1 MFSAVLDT
9 SVIFPARLNDT
20 LLSFAEQDLYRPL
33 WSEEILTELRVALA
47 RTYPHRNPRSVEARV
62 MAMCRAFPAA
72 TVAGWEKVAEEIASS
87 LPDAQDAHVIAAGR
101 IGGAQ
106 VIVTNNL
113 RDFPLSALSRWG
125 MRALS
130 ADQFLIELWRSNP
143 SIALRALQMQ
153 SSRLQNPPLSPEE
166 ILDQLKD
173 AVPGFSR
180 LARRLLQA

>member
-33 WSEEILTELRVALA
+33 WSEEILNELRVALS

-113 RDFPLSALSRWG
+113 KDFPSNALSEWG
-125 MRALS
+125 MRPLS
-130 ADQFLIELWRSNP
+130 ADQVLMELWRSNT
-143 SIALRALQMQ
+143 SIALSALHIQ
-153 SSRLQNPPLSPEE
+153 STRLRKPPLSPEE
-166 ILDQLKD
+166 ILDQLT
-173 AVPGFSR
+173 ASVPGFSR
-180 LARRLLQA
+180 LARQSLHA